1 MKKLF
6 LILPVLMTFIG
17 CTPNIKDR
25 DFEKEEAEFIKTH
38 GVAAKDPFY
47 APPTPDHIMAGE
59 KDDVRITIHK
69 GSPTLHDAN
78 DVDHN
83 KIELQNWY
91 AVLTNDGKKP
101 VCVMTE
107 WKLMDFE
114 MISDYPGFVYMSPHS
129 QIITYAHLRQQIWNI
144 DGTKFALPPSGYV
157 EDMDIREPNKKAK
170 SGDECVFED
179 DDIEEQ

>member
-1 MKKLF
+1 MKKLL
-6 LILPVLMTFIG
+6 LILPFLLILVSCAHTVV
-17 CTPNIKDR
+17 DR
-25 DFEKEEAEFIKTH
+25 DFEKEEAEYIKKY

-69 GSPTLHDAN
+69 GTPTMHDSN
-78 DVDHN
+78 DSEHS
-83 KIELQNWY
+83 KIELQNWF
-91 AVLTNDGKKP
+91 AVLTNDSEKP

-114 MISDYPGFVYMSPHS
+114 LISDYPGFVYMSPNS
-129 QIITYAHLRQQIWNI
+129 QIVTYAHLKQQVWNI

-157 EDMDIREPNKKAK
+157 EDMIIRDPVKKAK
-170 SGDECVFED
+170 VGDECVFD
-179 DDIEEQ
+179 DDDVEEQ